1 MISRKVIIY
10 AGTTE
15 GRCLAEYLLQYGV
28 RVHVC
33 VATAYGESLLKE
45 DANLTVTH
53 ERQDVEAMQ
62 KLMENFMPDYIIDA
76 THPYAKEVTLNLQKA
91 CESYGMEARYLRL
104 IRTSSKEKK
113 QDPDCVWVSD
123 ISEAVEYL
131 AQTEGKILATTGS
144 KELEAYTRIPNYKD
158 RVCVRVLS
166 VKNVVDKCEELG
178 FAGKNLICMQ
188 GPFSME
194 LNLAMLRNFQISYL
208 VTKESG
214 STGGYEEKCEAARR
228 AGVKMVVIGRPSE
241 ETGRTYEEMCA
252 YLAEE
257 LELETCCEKME
268 NVPRKI
274 SLVGIGTGSEE
285 TFTIG
290 GKRICQSADLLI
302 GAKRM
307 LLSAAGNGQATFQEY
322 QADKIAEYLLEHP
335 EYRNIAVALSGDP
348 GFYSGAKRL
357 KEVLEEK
364 VLPKD
369 PKMTIEII
377 PGISSVIYLS
387 AKLGVSWEDAVFS
400 SVHGRKANL
409 ITLVRK
415 YRKLFVLAASAETVR
430 EIGNIFTDYGY
441 GDLKVCIGVD
451 LSYDTEQIM
460 IETMKDC
467 ASYDGNS
474 LAVLYIEN
482 EVAGQAVVTHG
493 ISDDCFIRG
502 KVPMTKEEVRTVS
515 LSKMRIQSHSVIYD
529 VGAGTGSVA
538 VEAALQADQGQVYA
552 IEWKEEATKLILENQ
567 RKFGAD
573 NLTVVQ
579 GMAPEAL
586 RELPAPDIVFIG
598 GSKGHLSEILD
609 TVAEKNPKA
618 RIVINAITLETLSEA
633 IEYCKKK
640 KHLDEE
646 VVQVQISK
654 AGYIGN
660 YHMMTGQNPVYII
673 SFTLDS

>member
-228 AGVKMVVIGRPSE
+228 AGVKMVVIG
-241 ETGRTYEEMCA
+241 
-252 YLAEE
+252 
-257 LELETCCEKME
+257 K
-268 NVPRKI
+268 
-274 SLVGIGTGSEE
+274 
-285 TFTIG
+285 TI
-290 GKRICQSADLLI
+290 RRD
-302 GAKRM
+302 
-307 LLSAAGNGQATFQEY
+307 
-322 QADKIAEYLLEHP
+322 
-335 EYRNIAVALSGDP
+335 
-348 GFYSGAKRL
+348 
-357 KEVLEEK
+357 
-364 VLPKD
+364 
-369 PKMTIEII
+369 
-377 PGISSVIYLS
+377 
-387 AKLGVSWEDAVFS
+387 W
-400 SVHGRKANL
+400 
-409 ITLVRK
+409 
-415 YRKLFVLAASAETVR
+415 
-430 EIGNIFTDYGY
+430 
-441 GDLKVCIGVD
+441 
-451 LSYDTEQIM
+451 
-460 IETMKDC
+460 
-467 ASYDGNS
+467 
-474 LAVLYIEN
+474 
-482 EVAGQAVVTHG
+482 TH
-493 ISDDCFIRG
+493 
-502 KVPMTKEEVRTVS
+502 
-515 LSKMRIQSHSVIYD
+515 L
-529 VGAGTGSVA
+529 
-538 VEAALQADQGQVYA
+538 
-552 IEWKEEATKLILENQ
+552 
-567 RKFGAD
+567 
-573 NLTVVQ
+573 
-579 GMAPEAL
+579 
-586 RELPAPDIVFIG
+586 
-598 GSKGHLSEILD
+598 
-609 TVAEKNPKA
+609 
-618 RIVINAITLETLSEA
+618 
-633 IEYCKKK
+633 
-640 KHLDEE
+640 
-646 VVQVQISK
+646 
-654 AGYIGN
+654 
-660 YHMMTGQNPVYII
+660 
-673 SFTLDS
+673 